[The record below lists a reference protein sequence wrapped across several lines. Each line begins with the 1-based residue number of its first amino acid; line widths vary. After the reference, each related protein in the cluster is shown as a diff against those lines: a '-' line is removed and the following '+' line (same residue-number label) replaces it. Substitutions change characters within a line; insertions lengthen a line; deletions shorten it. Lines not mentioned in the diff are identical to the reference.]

1 MSMRWH
7 NHEGFTYVEQLI
19 GLSIFSFIILLFT
32 NLFLLIQTDVHYS
45 NGDVIRFLNH
55 INQDVKEADMI
66 RWQNQALEI
75 IIDGAVISYE
85 LRMESR
91 IQRFKDKKG
100 LVILLDDVATFH
112 CAPPLSDHQFYGQ
125 LHCSITL
132 ETGQQFERLF
142 VSTKEW
148 VHAYQTF
155 R

>member
-1 MSMRWH
+1 MRWH

-19 GLSIFSFIILLFT
+19 GLSIVSFIVLLLT
-32 NLFLLIQTDVHYS
+32 NLFLFVQTDVNHS
-45 NGDVIRFLNH
+45 NVDVIRFLNH
-55 INQDVKEADMI
+55 VNQDVKEAETI
-66 RWQNQALEI
+66 RWHNEALEI
-75 IIDGAVISYE
+75 VIDGAVISYE

-100 LVILLDDVATFH
+100 LVIVLDDVSTFH
-112 CAPPLSDHQFYGQ
+112 CSPPSSDRQLYGQ

-132 ETGQQFERLF
+132 ETGQHYKRLF

-148 VHAYQTF
+148 VHAYQTI